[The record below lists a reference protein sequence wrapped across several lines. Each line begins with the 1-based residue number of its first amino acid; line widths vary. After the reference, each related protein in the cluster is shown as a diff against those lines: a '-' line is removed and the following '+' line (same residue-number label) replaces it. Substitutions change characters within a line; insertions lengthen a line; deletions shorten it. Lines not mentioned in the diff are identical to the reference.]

1 MGDIFT
7 GFDYR
12 NIRDPQQRL
21 DLFME
26 QHQDRVMDSLGRE
39 LVDLFFGDSTETKV
53 QLERW
58 KKRHPDDFAIVGRS
72 GERELLKIYRHG
84 RDPSQE
90 IAHDNFLRSKERQRR
105 RKRERRFLE

>member
-1 MGDIFT
+1 MCSIFP
-7 GFDYR
+7 GFDFR

-26 QHQDRVMDSLGRE
+26 QHQDRVMDSLGDE
-39 LVDLFFGDSTETKV
+39 LVDLFFGDSTETKA

-58 KKRHPDDFAIVGRS
+58 KKRHPDDFAIVGRT

-90 IAHDNFLRSKERQRR
+90 VVHDNFLRNKERQKRTQ
-105 RKRERRFLE
+105 RERRFQL